1 MSPPID
7 ATVWLPKTFP
17 LITTSFSKA
26 FPSPRSPGNISRLF
40 KKKKKCIA
48 KPIFWGIEILRACRR
63 YFLLF
68 SLSRKASQLILP
80 YLGVYYHSYTFLGIT
95 DQKPGVTLLTRHSR
109 FFSLPTLC
117 IVLQPAPPILSFPYS
132 WMPSVLFLAFL
143 TCSTFFFSTIPCLL

>member
-1 MSPPID
+1 MPQSDCLRP
-7 ATVWLPKTFP
+7 
-17 LITTSFSKA
+17 
-26 FPSPRSPGNISRLF
+26 FPSLPLPFPKHFLPLDHLVISADYS